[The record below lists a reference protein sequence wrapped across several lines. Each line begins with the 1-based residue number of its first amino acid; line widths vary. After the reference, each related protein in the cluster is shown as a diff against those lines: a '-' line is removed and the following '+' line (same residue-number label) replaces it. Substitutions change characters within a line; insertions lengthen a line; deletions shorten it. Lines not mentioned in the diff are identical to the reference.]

1 MLTRAIAVTLIAAVA
16 VIALPRP
23 TAYAGDKEWATAG
36 KILAG
41 VVGAAIIHKIATSD
55 DNNRQVVVQRRYTGT
70 TVRRVRYVRSPQ
82 RTWVPGHYEIRAE
95 RIWIEGYW
103 EEVWIPP
110 EYKQIR
116 VTHYDRHGRPY
127 TVWKQVLVR
136 EGHHEKIWHEG
147 YWETREVRE
156 WIPGHWEYR

>member
-1 MLTRAIAVTLIAAVA
+1 MTRAIAVMLIAAVA

-41 VVGAAIIHKIATSD
+41 VVGTSD
-55 DNNRQVVVQRRYTGT
+55 DNNRRVVVQRRYTGT
-70 TVRRVRYVRSPQ
+70 RVRRVRYVRSPK

-110 EYKQIR
+110 EYKRIR
-116 VTHYDRHGRPY
+116 VTRYDRHGRAY
-127 TVWKQVLVR
+127 TAWEKVLVR

-156 WIPGHWEYR
+156 WIAGHWEYR